1 MQILF
6 HLTGIVTLL
15 FCAILCNIYVVHRL
29 INPRFGKR
37 GTIIYMTIHTLSIV
51 TLTAIGCIATFG
63 GLEDSI
69 PTLVWVMYG
78 FMLLYIP
85 KLCYTL
91 ISIIDY
97 IKRPRGHWGGHIGFI
112 VAALSFLLI
121 IGSTFNRY
129 RIDTKHVEVTS
140 VRLPECFNGYRI
152 VHFSDLHLETLYSR
166 SYAQR
171 IVDQINEL
179 KPDMIVFSGDL
190 VNRKSTEL
198 DNYKDILS
206 QLCARDGIYSVMG
219 NHDYGDFV
227 KWPSREAHQA
237 NLDRLYRLQTD
248 MGWTLLNNASSYI
261 YRGNDSIAIIGV
273 ENWGEP
279 PFQQYGNLEE
289 AYPDLHSDTYKLLIS
304 HNPRHWRAEV
314 LPNSNIDLM
323 MAGHTH
329 ALQTEICGYSPVVV
343 RYPEWG
349 GLYNEGEQYLY
360 VNIGIGCTM
369 TPTRLGATPEITLI
383 TLKSEAL

>member
-1 MQILF
+1 MQVLF
-6 HLTGIVTLL
+6 HLTGIVILL
-15 FCAILCNIYVVHRL
+15 LCAILCNLYVVHR
-29 INPRFGKR
+29 IIKPRYGKR
-37 GTIIYMTIHTLSIV
+37 GATIYMSIHAIAIASLSV
-51 TLTAIGCIATFG
+51 IGCIASLG

-78 FMLLYIP
+78 FMILYIP

-91 ISIIDY
+91 ISSLDY
-97 IKRPRGHWGGHIGFI
+97 IKRPRGCWAGYIG
-112 VAALSFLLI
+112 VAMAILSVILL
-121 IGSTFNRY
+121 IGSTINRY
-129 RIDTKHVEVTS
+129 RTNVNEVEVES
-140 VRLPECFNGYRI
+140 KRLPKSFDGYRI

-166 SYAQR
+166 PFAQR
-171 IVDQINEL
+171 VVDRINEL
-179 KPDMIVFSGDL
+179 EPDMIVYSGDM

-198 DNYKDILS
+198 DKYIDILS
-206 QLCARDGIYSVMG
+206 QLKARDGVYSVLG

-237 NLDRLYRLQTD
+237 NLDRLCQLQAD
-248 MGWTLLNNASSYI
+248 MGWTLLNNASSHI
-261 YRGNDSIAIIGV
+261 YNNGDSIAIIGV

-279 PFQQYGNLEE
+279 PFQQYGNLEV

-329 ALQTEICGYSPVVV
+329 ALQIEICGYSPIKA

-383 TLKSEAL
+383 TLKSN